1 MQKLIAPII
10 CFCLLFIQ
18 PLCAGDSKFIFTQY
32 TEEEGLCD
40 NYLHDIT
47 QDDDGFIWIATHFG
61 ISRFDGLHFKNF
73 HVAEH
78 PGMLRNDVYHAFNK
92 GNGEIAFAGSNGSI
106 VVYDKKQDSFIDYSS
121 RVGEGNFHGNI
132 TG

>member
-1 MQKLIAPII
+1 MLKQL
-10 CFCLLFIQ
+10 LLFIAFLLFLVQ
-18 PLCAGDSKFIFTQY
+18 LQGAGDSKFIFTQF

-78 PGMLRNDVYHAFNK
+78 PGMLRNDFYHAFNK
-92 GNGEIAFAGSNGSI
+92 CNG
-106 VVYDKKQDSFIDYSS
+106 
-121 RVGEGNFHGNI
+121 
-132 TG
+132 